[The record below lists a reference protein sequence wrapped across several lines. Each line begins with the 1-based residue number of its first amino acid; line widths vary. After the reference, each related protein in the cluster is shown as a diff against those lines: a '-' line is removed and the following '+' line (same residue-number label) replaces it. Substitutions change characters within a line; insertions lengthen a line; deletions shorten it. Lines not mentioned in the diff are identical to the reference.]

1 MATLTGTAVRTALQS
16 IHSLRQTQINTY
28 ATYSRITL
36 YAYDILL
43 NLDREQKL
51 IWSDPLRPS
60 SVLYYFVRYPVIAKQ
75 IFFLRS
81 TPHMPQVGSNFIDV
95 FIYLSRLASSYCDAL
110 NRFTF
115 TISIILTRV
124 AIVMSFIMRVYAIT
138 ERSVFF
144 MSFLSILGL
153 LSTALDIVQV
163 KELSCT
169 QKSNPLAFVIT
180 FISLIVFDVMAT
192 LLLIWK
198 LAGVVKLYGGIRK
211 LGSESVV
218 GLMMRSGTLYF
229 AVITGIQL
237 GAVILYFLPQG
248 LFSTVLNDYT
258 LIVSSILIS
267 RFLLDMR
274 SMSSAQTD
282 IDSSQMT
289 QLPPLQFARRTGKR
303 RHTTTQMST
312 TRGYGQS
319 FVEDFEDPPMSDS
332 LGSSAHEISYNDES
346 LGT

>member
-1 MATLTGTAVRTALQS
+1 MY
-16 IHSLRQTQINTY
+16 H
-28 ATYSRITL
+28 L
-36 YAYDILL
+36 Y
-43 NLDREQKL
+43 NPERL
-51 IWSDPLRPS
+51 IETNW
-60 SVLYYFVRYPVIAKQ
+60 
-75 IFFLRS
+75 
-81 TPHMPQVGSNFIDV
+81 
-95 FIYLSRLASSYCDAL
+95 LSCDAL

-115 TISIILTRV
+115 TISIILTRI
-124 AIVMSFIMRVYAIT
+124 AIVISFILRVYAIT
-138 ERSVFF
+138 DRSIFF

-169 QKSNPLAFVIT
+169 QKSNPLGNCDPHKSSSRKFTIHSTLTVAAFVLT
-180 FISLIVFDVMAT
+180 FISLIVFDVVAT
-192 LLLIWK
+192 ILLIWK
-198 LAGVVKLYGGIRK
+198 LANVVKLYGGIRK

-274 SMSSAQTD
+274 SMSEAQTHKE
-282 IDSSQMT
+282 SFQST
-289 QLPPLQFARRTGKR
+289 QLPPLQFAPGNRRGE
-303 RHTTTQMST
+303 ST
-312 TRGYGQS
+312 TVHGDTTHSYGRS
-319 FVEDFEDPPMSDS
+319 FLRDFEDPPLSEGLS
-332 LGSSAHEISYNDES
+332 VSAGEEDWNTHSTGERGK
-346 LGT
+346 L